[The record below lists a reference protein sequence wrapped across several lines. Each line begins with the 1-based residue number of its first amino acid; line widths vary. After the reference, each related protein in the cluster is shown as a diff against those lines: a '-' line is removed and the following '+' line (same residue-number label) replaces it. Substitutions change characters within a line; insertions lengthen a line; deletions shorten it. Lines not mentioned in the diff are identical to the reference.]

1 MKRPLSL
8 LYWPLNEKALVVI
21 NRSRMFRIRPR
32 ISFPRLQNVSARW
45 SREIFAGCHPNEQA
59 PSVWPESHYQKSD
72 IFVFSVDSTFFLE
85 KLTKIVFFHSR
96 VMNLRPSMD
105 AEARGKTKSQLCLKY
120 YRLIHLNSETETL
133 FSKQGLKRIAAYEP
147 RMGILG
153 REPWFDSWSRSL
165 SSSNTKILVTS
176 QLIKLSTP

>member
-1 MKRPLSL
+1 MKPRDFRRLSSQRTSAISL
-8 LYWPLNEKALVVI
+8 TGITLSK
-21 NRSRMFRIRPR
+21 IRHFCVFGR
-32 ISFPRLQNVSARW
+32 FHVF
-45 SREIFAGCHPNEQA
+45 SRETHKNCLFFTAGSWTYDLQWTLKQEVKLKANLKNL
-59 PSVWPESHYQKSD
+59 KS
-72 IFVFSVDSTFFLE
+72 
-85 KLTKIVFFHSR
+85 
-96 VMNLRPSMD
+96 
-105 AEARGKTKSQLCLKY
+105 LKDY
-120 YRLIHLNSETETL
+120 SLIHLNSETETL